1 MQETGTAGGVVI
13 FAFNGAAAP
22 TSTNV
27 SPANL
32 PSAAQYQV
40 LSIDGSVRGTMSGSD
55 LMTNGLTLLRSP
67 TTAAQ
72 ILLFFPQR

>member
-1 MQETGTAGGVVI
+1 ML

-22 TSTNV
+22 ASTTV

-32 PSAAQYQV
+32 PPDVVYQV
-40 LSIDGSVRGTMSGSD
+40 ISIDGSVRGMMTGAD
-55 LMTNGLTLLRSP
+55 LTANGITLTSSP
-67 TTAAQ
+67 STAAQ